1 MAITLNP
8 VPRRD
13 SRGLPEGFDT
23 ETLFQYRY
31 ETLAKGAKGVE
42 SFLYK
47 YIPITLVKSVTFA
60 IDPTHRFKAAP
71 STITASNRSRT
82 RSVASVLQQ
91 RKRTRMRSQTSWSQD
106 SNYKGISVC
115 SSPDLKYTS
124 VPHSTTYDALA
135 SQPALVDEIN
145 DTTART
151 RIIGS
156 TQGELDFFKSTLHS
170 PERVSPHGYEFLR
183 YTNGADADASCRAVG
198 GTPDYHTG
206 SRDIRTRII
215 GPYGATLSSSIS
227 SNLRDSEIAFLQAY
241 AQKEAVSMLKG
252 VSPFSRDYSLTRNLA
267 ELKDLPRS
275 IASMQRTADDL
286 RKLYA
291 SLTRSPKVRDNIF
304 VLGRNTVS
312 DIPSEYLSYHFG
324 WKQLQKD
331 LEDLL
336 KLPEKLSRRLNFLI
350 ARSGK
355 PTTFRTKRNSVSSV
369 SGVSGFVY
377 EANDEEWNQIHS
389 SRVER
394 ESELRLVING
404 TFDFPPI
411 NSPKLR
417 QRFFADKVGVIPRFI
432 DVYNI
437 VPWTWLV
444 DWFTGLGNYL
454 ELIEEINHDPTLINW
469 GLMTGHSSGKLVTD
483 YAYTTAMYHNV
494 YVNNV
499 LVQDGWVN
507 TNRMHSSVLEF
518 ECQIRMNVANIL
530 DVKQTAVP
538 TSLTGYQLSILG
550 ALLASRT
557 QNTRAGTFSPRS

>member
-1 MAITLNP
+1 MAIILHP
-8 VPRRD
+8 VPRFD

-31 ETLAKGAKGVE
+31 DTLAKGAKGVE

-47 YIPITLVKSVTFA
+47 YIPVSLVKSVTFA
-60 IDPTHRFKAAP
+60 IDPTYRYKIAP
-71 STITASNRSRT
+71 ATITAANRSRQRAT
-82 RSVASVLQQ
+82 ASVLQI
-91 RKRTRMRSQTSWSQD
+91 RKRTRRRDQTYWSQE
-106 SNYKGISVC
+106 SNYKGISIC
-115 SSPDLKYTS
+115 GSPYLVYGS
-124 VPHSTTYDALA
+124 VPHATTYDALA

-145 DTTART
+145 DTTSRT
-151 RIIGS
+151 RLIGS
-156 TQGELDFFKSTLHS
+156 TQGELDFFKCKLYS
-170 PERVSPHGYEFLR
+170 PPRVSLHGYETR
-183 YTNGADADASCRAVG
+183 RWTNGADADATCRAAG
-198 GTPDYHTG
+198 GVPDYHTG
-206 SRDIRTRII
+206 SNDYRTRTI
-215 GPYGATLSSSIS
+215 GPLGATLSTSVHQS
-227 SNLRDSEIAFLQAY
+227 LRNSEIAFLQAY
-241 AQKEAVSMLKG
+241 AQKEAFSMLKG

-275 IASMQRTADDL
+275 IASMQRTAEDL

-304 VLGRNTVS
+304 DLGRNTVS

-324 WKQLQKD
+324 WKQLQRD

-350 ARSGK
+350 SRSGK
-355 PTTFRTKRNSVSSV
+355 STTFRAKRNSVSSV

-377 EANDEEWNQIHS
+377 ESNDEEWLQNHA

-394 ESELRLVING
+394 ESELRLVINA

-411 NSPKLR
+411 NSPQLR

-454 ELIEEINHDPTLINW
+454 ELIEEINHDPSLINW
-469 GLMTGHSSGKLVTD
+469 GMMTGKSVGRLVTD
-483 YAYTTAMYHNV
+483 FAYTTAMYRVVH
-494 YVNNV
+494 VNNV
-499 LVQDGWVN
+499 LTQDGWTN

-530 DVKQTAVP
+530 DVKQTAIP
-538 TSLTGYQLSILG
+538 TSLSGYQLSILG
-550 ALLASRT
+550 ALLATRT
-557 QNTRAGTFSPRS
+557 GNTRAGTFSPRS